1 MITAIAVYTSPTGVA
16 GDRPSI
22 DNHCATFNRT
32 EENIEMPKPNLSK
45 SLAAAALL
53 IVSGTSMAASGVI
66 ATATVTKVLVDG
78 GAPETNYGGCMAAL
92 SVSPSSILP
101 TCAAGWV
108 TFSCTGSF
116 AANTIQAYRLL
127 DQAQLA
133 LATGKQVSV
142 YFRDDQKHNG
152 YCFARRIDV
161 K

>member
-1 MITAIAVYTSPTGVA
+1 
-16 GDRPSI
+16 
-22 DNHCATFNRT
+22 
-32 EENIEMPKPNLSK
+32 MPKPNLNK

-66 ATATVTKVLVDG
+66 ATATVTRVLVDG
-78 GAPETNYGGCMAAL
+78 GPTATNFGGCMAAL
-92 SVSPSSILP
+92 SVSPSTILP
-101 TCAAGWV
+101 SCGPNWV

-116 AANTIQAYRLL
+116 ATNMMQAYRML

-133 LATGKQVSV
+133 MAANKQVTV

-152 YCFARRIDV
+152 YCFANRIDV